1 MNGAYST
8 TDTVHDLIKVGV
20 GGRGDLV
27 EALAWAGVERFL
39 LHILIE
45 VAIIQVNTL
54 GADEE

>member
-1 MNGAYST
+1 METS
-8 TDTVHDLIKVGV
+8 LKVE
-20 GGRGDLV
+20 RELV
-27 EALAWAGVERFL
+27 LERFL